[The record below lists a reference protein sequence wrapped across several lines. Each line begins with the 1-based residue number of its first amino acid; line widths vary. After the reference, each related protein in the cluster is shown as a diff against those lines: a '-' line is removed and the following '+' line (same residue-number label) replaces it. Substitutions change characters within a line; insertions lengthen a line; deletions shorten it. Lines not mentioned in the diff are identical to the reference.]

1 VQKLINKQ
9 VLFGERNRGWGFRII
24 LSILLVFILG
34 LIYLPD
40 QARAEAS
47 YAKEFK
53 MRCIHCHVDNDY
65 PGGSFY
71 EAENSYKWIFFY
83 VATGI
88 AGIFFLTGLVSWF
101 LIWRKGKKSHVVEEY
116 QPRTI
121 RRFLMGIL
129 QLDLFRISKLRWV
142 NYLLLSGSFLTLIL
156 LLILTYG
163 LALGLGTRTFT
174 LPAPAGR
181 LIDLGLDLLGLAI
194 LSGTIL
200 GFLRRL
206 PPLAN
211 QYVSAA
217 VEDLTSLAFIFV
229 LVLTGFILESFRI
242 AALPSHPDQLYSF
255 VGAGL
260 AWVLRHAPL
269 PWAVWHFYFWNIHM
283 LLALVFIA
291 YIPWSGFFHILT
303 CPVTQTTSRKK
314 EERIRLEAYGKG
326 RTEPGKG

>member
-1 VQKLINKQ
+1 MKQ
-9 VLFGERNRGWGFRII
+9 SLRKNQSGAMLAAI
-24 LSILLVFILG
+24 LCAVFLLLAFAG
-34 LIYLPD
+34 
-40 QARAEAS
+40 QARAETS

-53 MRCIHCHVDNDY
+53 MRCIHCHVDNGY
-65 PGGSFY
+65 PGGSFF
-71 EAENSYKWIFFY
+71 ESENSYKWIFFY

-101 LIWRKGKKSHVVEEY
+101 LIWRKGKKSHVTEEY
-116 QPRTI
+116 QPRTV
-121 RRFLMGIL
+121 RRFFLGIL
-129 QLDLFRISKLRWV
+129 QLDLARISKLRWV
-142 NYLLLSGSFLTLIL
+142 NYLLLSGSFLTMIL
-156 LLILTYG
+156 LLILAYS

-194 LSGTIL
+194 LSGTVL

-229 LVLTGFILESFRI
+229 LVVTGFILESFRI
-242 AALPSHPDQLYSF
+242 AALPSHPDQYYSF
-255 VGAGL
+255 VGFGL
-260 AWVLRHAPL
+260 AWILRHAPL

-283 LLALVFIA
+283 LLALAFIA
-291 YIPWSGFFHILT
+291 YIPRSGFFHILT

-326 RTEPGKG
+326 RVGSGD

>member
-1 VQKLINKQ
+1 MKQSFQKNQ
-9 VLFGERNRGWGFRII
+9 SGAI
-24 LSILLVFILG
+24 LAAILCAVFFLLAFAG
-34 LIYLPD
+34 

-53 MRCIHCHVDNDY
+53 MRCIHCHVDNEY

-71 EAENSYKWIFFY
+71 EAEHSYKWIFFY

-88 AGIFFLTGLVSWF
+88 AGIFFLAGLISWF

-116 QPRTI
+116 RPRPI
-121 RRFLMGIL
+121 RRFFTGIL
-129 QLDLFRISKLRWV
+129 QLDLSRISKLRWV

-156 LLILTYG
+156 LLLLTYS

-194 LSGTIL
+194 LGGTVL

-217 VEDLTSLAFIFV
+217 VEDMTSLAFIFV

-242 AALPSHPDQLYSF
+242 AALPSRPDQLFSF

-283 LLALVFIA
+283 LLALAFIA
-291 YIPWSGFFHILT
+291 YIPRSGFFHILT

-326 RTEPGKG
+326 RVGSGD

>member
-1 VQKLINKQ
+1 MKLNFLKTQNGAILIL
-9 VLFGERNRGWGFRII
+9 VLFLG
-24 LSILLVFILG
+24 LLLLVFSG
-34 LIYLPD
+34 E
-40 QARAEAS
+40 ARAQAS
-47 YAKEFK
+47 YAKDFK
-53 MRCIHCHVDNDY
+53 MRCIHCHVDNEY
-65 PGGSFY
+65 PGGSFF

-83 VATGI
+83 VVTGI

-101 LIWRKGKKSHVVEEY
+101 LIWRRGKKSHLPEEY
-116 QPRTI
+116 RPRTI
-121 RRFLMGIL
+121 RRFFQGVL
-129 QLDLFRISKLRWV
+129 QLDLSRISKLRWA
-142 NYLLLSGSFLTLIL
+142 NYLLLSGSFL
-156 LLILTYG
+156 LLILAMLLTYS

-181 LIDLGLDLLGLAI
+181 IMDLGLDLLGLLI

-211 QYVSAA
+211 QYISAA
-217 VEDLTSLAFIFV
+217 VEDLTSLVFIFF

-242 AALPSHPDQLYSF
+242 AALPSRPDQFYSF

-283 LLALVFIA
+283 LLALAFIA

>member
-1 VQKLINKQ
+1 MKQ
-9 VLFGERNRGWGFRII
+9 SLRKNQNGAILAAILCAVFLLLAFAGE
-24 LSILLVFILG
+24 
-34 LIYLPD
+34 
-40 QARAEAS
+40 ARAEAS

-53 MRCIHCHVDNDY
+53 MRCIHCHVDNGY

-71 EAENSYKWIFFY
+71 EAEKSYKWVFSYVAAGISAIFFF
-83 VATGI
+83 
-88 AGIFFLTGLVSWF
+88 AGLASWF

-116 QPRTI
+116 RPRPI
-121 RRFLMGIL
+121 RRFITGIL
-129 QLDLFRISKLRWV
+129 QLDLSRISKLRWV
-142 NYLLLSGSFLTLIL
+142 NYLLLSGSFLTMIL
-156 LLILTYG
+156 LLLLTYS

-194 LSGTIL
+194 LGGTVL

-217 VEDLTSLAFIFV
+217 VEDMTSLAFIFV

-242 AALPSHPDQLYSF
+242 AALPSQPAQLYSF

-260 AWVLRHAPL
+260 AWILRHAPL

-283 LLALVFIA
+283 LLALAFIA
-291 YIPWSGFFHILT
+291 YIPRSGFFHILT

-326 RTEPGKG
+326 RVGSGD

>member
-1 VQKLINKQ
+1 MKQSFQKNQ
-9 VLFGERNRGWGFRII
+9 SGAI
-24 LSILLVFILG
+24 LAAILCAVFFLLAFAG
-34 LIYLPD
+34 

-53 MRCIHCHVDNDY
+53 MRCIHCHVDNEY

-71 EAENSYKWIFFY
+71 EAEHSYKWIFFY

-88 AGIFFLTGLVSWF
+88 AGIFFLAGLISWF

-116 QPRTI
+116 RPRTI
-121 RRFLMGIL
+121 RRFFTGIL
-129 QLDLFRISKLRWV
+129 QLDLSRISKLRWV
-142 NYLLLSGSFLTLIL
+142 NYLLLSGSFLTMIL
-156 LLILTYG
+156 LLLLTYG

-194 LSGTIL
+194 LTGTIL

-217 VEDLTSLAFIFV
+217 VEDMTSLAFIFI

-242 AALPSHPDQLYSF
+242 AALPSQPAQLYSF

-260 AWVLRHAPL
+260 AWILRHAPL

-283 LLALVFIA
+283 LLALAFIA
-291 YIPWSGFFHILT
+291 YIPRSGFFHILT

-326 RTEPGKG
+326 RVGSGD

>member
-1 VQKLINKQ
+1 MKSLIKKQ
-9 VLFGERNRGWGFRII
+9 FSSEKRNQGWGFRIVF
-24 LSILLVFILG
+24 SILLIFIVG
-34 LIYLPD
+34 LICLPD

-53 MRCIHCHVDNDY
+53 MRCIHCHVDNGY
-65 PGGSFY
+65 PGGSFF

-88 AGIFFLTGLVSWF
+88 AAIFFLTGLVSWF
-101 LIWRKGKKSHVVEEY
+101 LIWRKGKKSHVAEEY
-116 QPRTI
+116 RSRPVP
-121 RRFLMGIL
+121 RFLTGIL
-129 QLDLFRISKLRWV
+129 QLDLSRISKLRWV
-142 NYLLLSGSFLTLIL
+142 NYLLLSGSFL
-156 LLILTYG
+156 LLILFMLFVYG

-194 LSGTIL
+194 LGGTIL

-211 QYVSAA
+211 KYVSAA

-229 LVLTGFILESFRI
+229 LVVTGFILESFRI
-242 AALPSHPDQLYSF
+242 AALPSHPDQYFSF
-255 VGAGL
+255 VGFGL
-260 AWVLRHAPL
+260 AWILRHAPL

-283 LLALVFIA
+283 LLALAFIA
-291 YIPWSGFFHILT
+291 YIPRSGFFHILT
-303 CPVTQTTSRKK
+303 CPVMQTTSRKK
-314 EERIRLEAYGKG
+314 EERIRLESYGKG
-326 RTEPGKG
+326 RVGSGD

>member
-1 VQKLINKQ
+1 MKQ
-9 VLFGERNRGWGFRII
+9 SLRKNQSSAI
-24 LSILLVFILG
+24 LAAILCAVFLLLAFAG
-34 LIYLPD
+34 

-53 MRCIHCHVDNDY
+53 MRCIHCHVDNEY

-71 EAENSYKWIFFY
+71 EAENSYKWVFFY
-83 VATGI
+83 VAAGI
-88 AGIFFLTGLVSWF
+88 SAIFFLAGLASWL

-116 QPRTI
+116 RSRPI
-121 RRFLMGIL
+121 RRFVTGIL
-129 QLDLFRISKLRWV
+129 QLDLSRISKLRWV
-142 NYLLLSGSFLTLIL
+142 NYLLLSGSFLTMIL
-156 LLILTYG
+156 LLLLTYG

-194 LSGTIL
+194 LGGTVL

-211 QYVSAA
+211 KYVSAA
-217 VEDLTSLAFIFV
+217 VEDMTSLAFILV
-229 LVLTGFILESFRI
+229 LVLTGFLLESFRI
-242 AALPSHPDQLYSF
+242 AALPSQPAQFYSF

-260 AWVLRHAPL
+260 AWILRHAPL

-283 LLALVFIA
+283 LLALAFIA
-291 YIPWSGFFHILT
+291 YIPRSGFFHILT

-326 RTEPGKG
+326 RVGSGD